1 MYIVKLSIIKSWHI
15 MNGASILCI
24 NYSFGEEKK
33 WGWKEEVVDLREAR
47 VDEQELRFKHGT
59 WKLH

>member
-15 MNGASILCI
+15 TNGASILCI

-33 WGWKEEVVDLREAR
+33 WGVERGGGRLERGESGGTEAA
-47 VDEQELRFKHGT
+47 L
-59 WKLH
+59 